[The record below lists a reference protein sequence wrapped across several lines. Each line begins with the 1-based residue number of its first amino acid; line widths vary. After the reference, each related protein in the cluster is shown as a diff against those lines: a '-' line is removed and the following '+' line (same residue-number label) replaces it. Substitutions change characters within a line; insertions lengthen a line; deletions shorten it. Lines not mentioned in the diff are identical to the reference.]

1 MREEGLDR
9 YGQEQ
14 GRPPAVMRIYQALSL
29 AVYGLLVLL
38 AVDFAWMHMLI
49 HTVIAL
55 ASMLLLAL
63 TLFKPVFVSSG
74 LECRHIR
81 SSLDLLQALNKRI
94 DANNPAKVAVD
105 VAVDRLKDLEAM
117 LC

>member
-1 MREEGLDR
+1 
-9 YGQEQ
+9 
-14 GRPPAVMRIYQALSL
+14 MRIYQVLSL
-29 AVYGLLVLL
+29 AVYGLLIVL
-38 AVDFAWMHMLI
+38 AVDFAWKHLLV
-49 HTVIAL
+49 HTIITL

-63 TLFKPVFVSSG
+63 TLFKPVFVSSSG

-94 DANNPAKVAVD
+94 DVNNPAKVAVD

>member
-1 MREEGLDR
+1 MRT
-9 YGQEQ
+9 
-14 GRPPAVMRIYQALSL
+14 YQVLSL
-29 AVYGLLVLL
+29 VVYGLLILV
-38 AVDFAWMHMLI
+38 AVGNAWAHMLI
-49 HTVIAL
+49 HTVIVL
-55 ASMLLLAL
+55 VLMLLLAL

-81 SSLDLLQALNKRI
+81 SSLDLLQTLNGRI
-94 DANNPAKVAVD
+94 DPGNPAKVAVD